1 MSEPAATGRD
11 GGVGRVARDSA
22 FGWLVDGLNGIGS
35 LLIGAVMLLIC
46 ADVLSRNLI
55 NQPIHG
61 VSELVGLSIIAI
73 VFLQLGSTLRHG
85 RMSRA
90 ELFID
95 GFRLRHPRAGA
106 FLQMLFDLAG
116 VAVCAILFYA
126 TWPKFDQAWSNS
138 EFIGIQGVFTAPTWP
153 VRLIVLI
160 GLGVTAIQYLL
171 ITARDA
177 RAVVSGGEAQP

>member
-1 MSEPAATGRD
+1 MSDPAEPARD
-11 GGVGRVARDSA
+11 RARPHSA
-22 FGWLVDGLNGIGS
+22 FGWVVDGLNGAGS

-46 ADVLSRNLI
+46 ADVLSRNLA

-73 VFLQLGSTLRHG
+73 VFLQLGSTLRHD

-95 GFRLRHPRAGA
+95 GFRLRHPRSGA
-106 FLQMLFDLAG
+106 LLQLLFDLAG

-126 TWPKFDQAWSNS
+126 TLPKFDQAWTNS
-138 EFIGIQGVFTAPTWP
+138 EFIGVQGVFTAPTWP
-153 VRLIVLI
+153 VRLIVLV
-160 GLGVTAIQYLL
+160 GLAVTALQYLSIAL
-171 ITARDA
+171 RDA
-177 RAVVSGGEAQP
+177 RAVFASESDR

>member
-1 MSEPAATGRD
+1 MSEAVPPALD
-11 GGVGRVARDSA
+11 GASRRAVPNTA
-22 FGWLVDGLNGIGS
+22 FGWLVDGLNGAGS
-35 LLIGAVMLLIC
+35 LLIGAIMLLIC
-46 ADVLSRNLI
+46 ADVLARNLV

-61 VSELVGLSIIAI
+61 VSELVGLAIIAI

-106 FLQMLFDLAG
+106 LLQLLFDLAG
-116 VAVCAILFYA
+116 VAVCSILFYA

-160 GLGVTAIQYLL
+160 GLGVTAIQYLV
-171 ITARDA
+171 IAVRDA
-177 RAVVSGGEAQP
+177 RSAVSGSEA